1 MLDIKDINR
10 EFYILTFSG
19 MNKKGMLC
27 LDLLLNTQIRRR
39 KIMDIDMLLKDFL
52 I

>member
-1 MLDIKDINR
+1 MLDIKNINQ
-10 EFYILTFSG
+10 EYYTLTSFG

-27 LDLLLNTQIRRR
+27 LDLLLNTQIHRR
-39 KIMDIDMLLKDFL
+39 KIMDIDMLLKDFR